1 MECIH
6 IFFIIFACPVV
17 LLNLLYLYKEKS
29 GKGLLKYILTGAIG
43 GISAILLF
51 PTYIQKISGNDGNSN
66 SAQTHANMRNFSDW
80 SNRLKA
86 YWADVS
92 SELFGS
98 VWGVIIG
105 ICVIII
111 ISYIFSRMIFNIKL
125 KKTEKV

>member
-1 MECIH
+1 MGIATLGGMYTH
-6 IFFIIFACPVV
+6 FFFIIFACPVV

-80 SNRLKA
+80 SNRLKGCIGA
-86 YWADVS
+86 ECEFRIVWKRV
-92 SELFGS
+92 GS
-98 VWGVIIG
+98 YNRYM
-105 ICVIII
+105 CYYYYQL
-111 ISYIFSRMIFNIKL
+111 YIFKNDF
-125 KKTEKV
+125 

>member
-1 MECIH
+1 
-6 IFFIIFACPVV
+6 
-17 LLNLLYLYKEKS
+17 
-29 GKGLLKYILTGAIG
+29 
-43 GISAILLF
+43 
-51 PTYIQKISGNDGNSN
+51 
-66 SAQTHANMRNFSDW
+66 MRNFSDW

-111 ISYIFSRMIFNIKL
+111 ISYIFSRLVFNIKL
-125 KKTEKV
+125 KKTEKGLICIIIEKNDFEKVFLLLEEYCLSVHFTIYWYVK